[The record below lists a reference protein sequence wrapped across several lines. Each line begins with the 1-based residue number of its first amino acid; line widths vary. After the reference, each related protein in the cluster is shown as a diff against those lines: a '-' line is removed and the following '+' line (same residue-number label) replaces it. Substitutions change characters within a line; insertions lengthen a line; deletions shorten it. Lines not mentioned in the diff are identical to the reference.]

1 MVDLVMGCD
10 FSEFKVFKMAMK
22 TSEDFKFSIINAT
35 DRSYVN
41 DMGGV
46 DLFISTINRML
57 DNMDSKQIYIYEND
71 TDEGYECEDWNQDLE
86 EYIKEDLYPILFD
99 YIKTLPID
107 FFEIEDSDDYSY
119 FVVGLPLYNFTVDD
133 FPDDFDIVYGEKEVE
148 VRNILTSMGWIDESD
163 EVVSWTLENP
173 KKH

>member
-1 MVDLVMGCD
+1 
-10 FSEFKVFKMAMK
+10 
-22 TSEDFKFSIINAT
+22 
-35 DRSYVN
+35 
-41 DMGGV
+41 
-46 DLFISTINRML
+46 ML

-86 EYIKEDLYPILFD
+86 EFIKEDLYPILFD

-148 VRNILTSMGWIDESD
+148 VRNILTSMGWIDDSD
-163 EVVSWTLENP
+163 EVVSWTLDNP